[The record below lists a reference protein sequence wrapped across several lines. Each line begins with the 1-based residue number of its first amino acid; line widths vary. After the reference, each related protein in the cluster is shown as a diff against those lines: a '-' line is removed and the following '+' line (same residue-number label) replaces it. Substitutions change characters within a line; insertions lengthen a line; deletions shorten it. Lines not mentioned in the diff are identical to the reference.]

1 MDLSKLS
8 KQEIV
13 IVGCGK
19 MGSALLKGW
28 LAEGLDPN
36 EITVIDPNPS
46 DWLIK
51 QTVRLNKTLPINP
64 SIVLIAVKPQMMPD
78 VVPKLNKLGNSKTL
92 FISIAA
98 GTSISYF
105 QRILGNQTPIVR
117 AMPNTPASIGKGI
130 TAIIANAYV
139 SDIELKAT
147 EKLLSSVGEIVSL
160 DSEEQMD
167 AVTAVSGS
175 GPAYVFH
182 LIEALADAG
191 QANGLNAELS
201 MTLAKATVAGAGLL
215 AEKSNEDPTNLRINV
230 TSPGGT
236 TAAALKI
243 LMDQDTG
250 FNSLLL
256 KAVEAASNRSK
267 ELRGSEDG

>member
-215 AEKSNEDPTNLRINV
+215 AETSNEDPTNLRINV

>member
-1 MDLSKLS
+1 MNLSKLS
-8 KQEIV
+8 KQDIV

-19 MGSALLKGW
+19 MGSALLRGW
-28 LAEGLDPN
+28 LTEGLDPN

-78 VVPKLNKLGNSKTL
+78 VVPKLKKLGNSKTL

-105 QRILGNQTPIVR
+105 ERILGNQTPIVR

-130 TAIIANAYV
+130 TAIISNDYV
-139 SDIELKAT
+139 SNVELKAT
-147 EKLLSSVGEIVSL
+147 EKLLSSVGKIVFL

-175 GPAYVFH
+175 GPAYVFY

-191 QANGLNAELS
+191 QSNGLNAELS
-201 MTLAKATVAGAGLL
+201 MTLAKATVVGAGLL
-215 AEKSNEDPTNLRINV
+215 AETSDEDPASLRINV

-243 LMDQDTG
+243 LMNKDTG
-250 FNSLLL
+250 FHPLLS

-267 ELRGSEDG
+267 ELRSSEDG

>member
-1 MDLSKLS
+1 MNLSKLS

-36 EITVIDPNPS
+36 EITVIDPDPS

-78 VVPKLNKLGNSKTL
+78 VVPKLKKLGNSKTL

-147 EKLLSSVGEIVSL
+147 EKLLSSVGKIVSL

-215 AEKSNEDPTNLRINV
+215 AETSNEDPTNLRINV

-236 TAAALKI
+236 TAAALKV

-250 FNSLLL
+250 FNSLLF

>member
-1 MDLSKLS
+1 MDLSKVS

-139 SDIELKAT
+139 SDIELKAI

-215 AEKSNEDPTNLRINV
+215 AETSNEDPTNLRINV

>member
-1 MDLSKLS
+1 MNLSKLS

-36 EITVIDPNPS
+36 EITVIDPDPS

-78 VVPKLNKLGNSKTL
+78 VVPKLKKLGNSKTL

-147 EKLLSSVGEIVSL
+147 EKLLSSVGKIVSL

-250 FNSLLL
+250 FNSLLF

>member
-1 MDLSKLS
+1 LDLSKLS

-139 SDIELKAT
+139 SDIELIAT

-215 AEKSNEDPTNLRINV
+215 AETSNEDPTNLRINV

>member
-1 MDLSKLS
+1 
-8 KQEIV
+8 
-13 IVGCGK
+13 
-19 MGSALLKGW
+19 MGSALLRGW
-28 LAEGLDPN
+28 LTEGLDPN

-78 VVPKLNKLGNSKTL
+78 VVPNLKKLGNSKTL

-105 QRILGNQTPIVR
+105 ERILGNQTPIVR

-130 TAIIANAYV
+130 TAIISNNYV
-139 SDIELKAT
+139 SGVELKAT
-147 EKLLSSVGEIVSL
+147 EKLLSSVGKIVFL

-191 QANGLNAELS
+191 QSNGLNAELS
-201 MTLAKATVAGAGLL
+201 MTLAKATVVGAGLL
-215 AEKSNEDPTNLRINV
+215 AETSDEDPATLRNNV

-243 LMDQDTG
+243 LMNKDTG
-250 FNSLLL
+250 LHSLLS

-267 ELRGSEDG
+267 ELRSSEDG

>member
-1 MDLSKLS
+1 MELSKLS

-36 EITVIDPNPS
+36 EITVIDPDPS

-78 VVPKLNKLGNSKTL
+78 VVPKLKKLGNSKTL

-147 EKLLSSVGEIVSL
+147 KKLLSSVGKIVSL

-236 TAAALKI
+236 TAAALKV

-250 FNSLLL
+250 FNSLLF

>member
-1 MDLSKLS
+1 MELSKLS

-36 EITVIDPNPS
+36 EITVIDPDPS

-78 VVPKLNKLGNSKTL
+78 VVPKLKKLGNSKTL

-147 EKLLSSVGEIVSL
+147 KKLLSSVGKIVSL

-215 AEKSNEDPTNLRINV
+215 AETSNEDPTNLRINV

-236 TAAALKI
+236 TAAALKV

-250 FNSLLL
+250 FNSLLS

>member
-1 MDLSKLS
+1 MNLSKLS

-36 EITVIDPNPS
+36 EITIIDPNPS

>member
-1 MDLSKLS
+1 MELSKLS

-36 EITVIDPNPS
+36 EITVIDPDPS

-78 VVPKLNKLGNSKTL
+78 VVPKLKKLGNSKTL

-147 EKLLSSVGEIVSL
+147 KKLLSSVGKIVSL

-215 AEKSNEDPTNLRINV
+215 AETSNEDPTNLRINV

-250 FNSLLL
+250 FNSLLS

>member
-1 MDLSKLS
+1 MNLSKLS

-267 ELRGSEDG
+267 ELRSSEDG

>member
-1 MDLSKLS
+1 MNLSKLS

-36 EITVIDPNPS
+36 EITVIDPDPS

-78 VVPKLNKLGNSKTL
+78 VVPKLKKLGNSKTL

-147 EKLLSSVGEIVSL
+147 KKLLSSVGKIVSL

-250 FNSLLL
+250 FNSLLS

>member
-1 MDLSKLS
+1 MNLSKLS

-36 EITVIDPNPS
+36 EITIIDPNPS

-64 SIVLIAVKPQMMPD
+64 SIVLIAVKPQVMPD
-78 VVPKLNKLGNSKTL
+78 VVPKLKKLGNSKTL

-236 TAAALKI
+236 TAAALRI

>member
-1 MDLSKLS
+1 MELSKLS

-36 EITVIDPNPS
+36 EITVIDPDPS

-51 QTVRLNKTLPINP
+51 QTVRLNKTLPSNP

-78 VVPKLNKLGNSKTL
+78 VVPKLKKLGNSKTL

-147 EKLLSSVGEIVSL
+147 KKLLSSVGKIVSL

-236 TAAALKI
+236 TAAALKV

-250 FNSLLL
+250 FNSLLS

>member
-1 MDLSKLS
+1 
-8 KQEIV
+8 
-13 IVGCGK
+13 
-19 MGSALLKGW
+19 
-28 LAEGLDPN
+28 
-36 EITVIDPNPS
+36 
-46 DWLIK
+46 
-51 QTVRLNKTLPINP
+51 
-64 SIVLIAVKPQMMPD
+64 MMPD
-78 VVPKLNKLGNSKTL
+78 VVPKLKKLGNSKTL

-147 EKLLSSVGEIVSL
+147 EKLLSSVGKIVSL

-236 TAAALKI
+236 TAAALKV

-250 FNSLLL
+250 FNSLLS

>member
-139 SDIELKAT
+139 SDIELIAT

-215 AEKSNEDPTNLRINV
+215 AETSNEDPTNLRINV

>member
-1 MDLSKLS
+1 LELSKLS

-36 EITVIDPNPS
+36 EITVIDPDPS

-78 VVPKLNKLGNSKTL
+78 VVPKLKKLGNSKTL

-147 EKLLSSVGEIVSL
+147 KKLLSSVGKIVSL

-236 TAAALKI
+236 TAAALKV

-250 FNSLLL
+250 FNSLLF

>member
-36 EITVIDPNPS
+36 EITIIDPNPS

-139 SDIELKAT
+139 SDIELKT
-147 EKLLSSVGEIVSL
+147 IEKLLSSVGEIVSL

-250 FNSLLL
+250 FNPLLS

>member
-1 MDLSKLS
+1 LDLSKLS

-215 AEKSNEDPTNLRINV
+215 AETSNEDPTNLRINV

-250 FNSLLL
+250 FNPLLS

>member
-1 MDLSKLS
+1 LNLSKLS

-78 VVPKLNKLGNSKTL
+78 VVPKLKKLGNSKTL

-147 EKLLSSVGEIVSL
+147 KKLLSSVGKIVSL

-215 AEKSNEDPTNLRINV
+215 AETSNEDPTNLRINV

-250 FNSLLL
+250 FNSLLF

>member
-51 QTVRLNKTLPINP
+51 QTVRLNKTLPSNP

-215 AEKSNEDPTNLRINV
+215 AETSNEDPTNLRINV

>member
-1 MDLSKLS
+1 LDLSKLS

-78 VVPKLNKLGNSKTL
+78 VVPKLKKLGNSKTL

-250 FNSLLL
+250 FNSLLS

>member
-36 EITVIDPNPS
+36 EITIIDPNPS

-215 AEKSNEDPTNLRINV
+215 AETSNEDPTNLRINV

-250 FNSLLL
+250 FNPLLS

>member
-1 MDLSKLS
+1 LNLSKLS

-36 EITVIDPNPS
+36 EITIIDPNPS

>member
-1 MDLSKLS
+1 MELSKLS

-36 EITVIDPNPS
+36 EITVIDPDPS

-78 VVPKLNKLGNSKTL
+78 VVPKLKKLGNSKTL

-147 EKLLSSVGEIVSL
+147 KKLLSSVGKIVSL

-250 FNSLLL
+250 FNSLLF

>member
-1 MDLSKLS
+1 LNLSKLS

-36 EITVIDPNPS
+36 EITIIDPNPS

-78 VVPKLNKLGNSKTL
+78 VVPKLKKLGNSKTL

-250 FNSLLL
+250 FNPLLS